1 MDQLATDLIIP
12 FPKPPMRPAVSVEAV
27 AGPPERLATALSS
40 LAQAMADQRDAVAV
54 WRNAVK
60 DLTTKMQGLNEV
72 LNASTL
78 AAAKKDPPR

>member
-1 MDQLATDLIIP
+1 MDQLATARIIP
-12 FPKPPMRPAVSVEAV
+12 FPKQPVRPAMGVQAAAASA
-27 AGPPERLATALSS
+27 PERPSTALSS

-72 LNASTL
+72 LDASKL
-78 AAAKKDPPR
+78 VPPKKG